1 MLKELSKMKNNQL
14 AKNLLICGDNLRA
27 LDDLK
32 KRGIAVD
39 LIYLDPS
46 SVISTMK

>member
-14 AKNLLICGDNLRA
+14 SKNLLICGDNLRA

-32 KRGIAVD
+32 KKKQKGDYKLAIFKQN
-39 LIYLDPS
+39 LI
-46 SVISTMK
+46 